1 MKTSETRWIDNFQY
15 LAIYINRKIAQWHS
29 KFAKVGPKNSK
40 HYVHKLSKI
49 CQKFKIFS
57 KWRKFAKSGH
67 NEWDPNRHSLN
78 VRSTHCLNPSTHP
91 HTASVRAASQDTTFS
106 KVIYLHLLWWT
117 SLNVSLSLFL
127 YLFPSLFLSFFLSL
141 SLSLCPVQSWIE
153 IFCFSTWLWIFLFDV
168 NHSIYL
174 NCPTWR
180 HGQDVTRL
188 AFLFLSQFSQTKL
201 DLIYIISTVWPNN
214 GDDCSKWNLN
224 CIINVKI
231 VGRYLIQAT
240 T

>member
-1 MKTSETRWIDNFQY
+1 MPNGIQNLPKLVQKIPNIT
-15 LAIYINRKIAQWHS
+15 YISSQ
-29 KFAKVGPKNSK
+29 
-40 HYVHKLSKI
+40 
-49 CQKFKIFS
+49 
-57 KWRKFAKSGH
+57 KFAKSLRSFQSGENSPNLVTL
-67 NEWDPNRHSLN
+67 NETQTDI
-78 VRSTHCLNPSTHP
+78 PSMSEAHIVWTHP
-91 HTASVRAASQDTTFS
+91 PTHTLLPSELRHKTQHFS

-127 YLFPSLFLSFFLSL
+127 YLFPSLFLSFSLSLSL

-201 DLIYIISTVWPNN
+201 DLICIISTVWPNN

-224 CIINVKI
+224 CIINVNI
-231 VGRYLIQAT
+231 IGRYLIQAT